1 MLKIKKPQSDQSPQ
15 APAPMPQGN
24 VPLPPMNNPPGG
36 MEPPEGNPPMDEP
49 TDDAPPPVNG
59 PDDSVPGNGTEIDA
73 ADKEEIQS
81 LAGKLAAK
89 LKEYNSRNG
98 QPDADL
104 SKYVAGVINDA
115 AVKNLPD
122 DEVSKIIKKIESE
135 TNGEDGE
142 ENPDTNGQLPA
153 NRNQNAGGNQME
165 STINEIANQLVQ
177 DRQGKWKDFPAEV
190 NRTGKSF
197 KTAPFTSPD
206 FD

>member
-24 VPLPPMNNPPGG
+24 VPLPPMNNPAGG

-49 TDDAPPPVNG
+49 TDDAIPPVNG
-59 PDDSVPGNGTEIDA
+59 PDDSVPGNGIEND

-81 LAGKLAAK
+81 MAGKLAAK

-98 QPDADL
+98 HPDADL

-135 TNGEDGE
+135 ANGEDGE
-142 ENPDTNGQLPA
+142 ENPETNGQLPA
-153 NRNQNAGGNQME
+153 NGNQNAGGNQIE
-165 STINEIANQLVQ
+165 SSINEIANQLVQ

-206 FD
+206 FE

>member
-1 MLKIKKPQSDQSPQ
+1 MKIKKPNPKPVPQ
-15 APAPMPQGN
+15 APAPAPQGSM
-24 VPLPPMNNPPGG
+24 PPMDDGMVPPAN
-36 MEPPEGNPPMDEP
+36 NPPMDGP
-49 TDDAPPPVNG
+49 AGDVPPPDNMPDDAT
-59 PDDSVPGNGTEIDA
+59 PDGGNESE

-98 QPDADL
+98 QADADL

-135 TNGEDGE
+135 ANGEEGPDMDEQPPADDG
-142 ENPDTNGQLPA
+142 
-153 NRNQNAGGNQME
+153 NQDMGGNQME

-206 FD
+206 FE

>member
-1 MLKIKKPQSDQSPQ
+1 MDDGM
-15 APAPMPQGN
+15 APPAD
-24 VPLPPMNNPPGG
+24 
-36 MEPPEGNPPMDEP
+36 NPPMDGP
-49 TDDAPPPVNG
+49 AGDVPPPDNM
-59 PDDSVPGNGTEIDA
+59 PDDGTPDGGNESE

-98 QPDADL
+98 QADADL

-135 TNGEDGE
+135 ANGEGGPDMDKQPPTDDGNE
-142 ENPDTNGQLPA
+142 DM
-153 NRNQNAGGNQME
+153 GGNQME
-165 STINEIANQLVQ
+165 SSINEIANQLVQ

-197 KTAPFTSPD
+197 KTTPFTSPD
-206 FD
+206 FE